1 MHKYYKSSHIYTA
14 LVTGKWIVEYKS
26 EEKLT
31 QLFKNGSKKIYH
43 N

>member
-26 EEKLT
+26 EEKLI
-31 QLFKNGSKKIYH
+31 QLFKKRSKKIYH